1 LSSAGH
7 RVVPLRKPL
16 TEYERLSLVE
26 QSVLCHPA
34 VHSVE
39 TEVGGD
45 IHGDIHAEVV
55 LWHRSPREQVVRDL
69 EKALGAVAGGVRL
82 TVTAVAHRRRGRVLL
97 ALV

>member
-1 LSSAGH
+1 MSSAGH

-16 TEYERLSLVE
+16 TEDERLSLVE

-39 TEVGGD
+39 TELD
-45 IHGDIHAEVV
+45 GDIHAEVV

-69 EKALGAVAGGVRL
+69 EKALGTVAGGVRL
-82 TVTAVAHRRRGRVLL
+82 TVAAVAHRRRGRVLL

>member
-1 LSSAGH
+1 MSSCSS
-7 RVVPLRKPL
+7 RVVQLRKPL
-16 TEYERLSLVE
+16 TEDERLSLVE

-39 TEVGGD
+39 TEVD
-45 IHGDIHAEVV
+45 GDIHAEVV
-55 LWHRSPREQVVRDL
+55 LWHRSRRDQVVRDL
-69 EKALGAVAGGVRL
+69 RAALGAVAGDVRL

>member
-1 LSSAGH
+1 MSRAGH
-7 RVVPLRKPL
+7 RVVQLRKPL
-16 TEYERLSLVE
+16 TEDERLSLVE

-39 TEVGGD
+39 IEVD
-45 IHGDIHAEVV
+45 GDIHAEVV

-69 EKALGAVAGGVRL
+69 EAALGTMAGGVRL